1 MPTLHAP
8 TVVFSFGADAS
19 TSTNLREIAR
29 QRGESRTSEDD
40 LKESIRKIIRTM
52 RLTQWH
58 TVCDCQPTGERCMTN
73 YQPTERTKND
83 PNRTYV
89 VWNRLH
95 SEREETC
102 EALLSQS
109 RVSVNADVNI
119 SHGQLLEA
127 RLIELDAAL
136 DRIMAGKYGEC
147 IRCGRWIEDTRLAGD
162 PALAFCIDCQQRVSV
177 H

>member
-1 MPTLHAP
+1 
-8 TVVFSFGADAS
+8 
-19 TSTNLREIAR
+19 
-29 QRGESRTSEDD
+29 
-40 LKESIRKIIRTM
+40 M
-52 RLTQWH
+52 RL
-58 TVCDCQPTGERCMTN
+58 PLGTGEKRMTN
-73 YQPTERTKND
+73 YQPTERTRND
-83 PNRTYV
+83 SSGTYV

-102 EALLSQS
+102 ESLLSQS
-109 RVSVNADVNI
+109 RSSANADVNI

-147 IRCGRWIEDTRLAGD
+147 SRCSRWIEDTRLAGD
-162 PALAFCIDCQQRVSV
+162 PALAFCVDCQARVQG